1 MSARIRY
8 IETEHENILISN
20 KVFTSQSTGARYSVV
35 LDLNNYT
42 FRIRNENSKTNTVM
56 GGENINNLNVLKRT
70 AKKHLER
77 LGVCF
82 HDESRMRT
90 FGLCEKGYTQKKHI
104 ISLSSHNE
112 TE

>member
-8 IETEHENILISN
+8 IETDVENVLISN
-20 KVFTSQSTGARYSVV
+20 RVFVSQSTGARYSVI
-35 LDLNNYT
+35 LDLNNFT
-42 FRIRNENSKTNTVM
+42 FRIRNENSKTNTAI

-77 LGVCF
+77 LGVNF
-82 HDESRMRT
+82 SLESRMRT
-90 FGLCEKGYTQKKHI
+90 FGRCEKGYTQKKHTKL
-104 ISLSSHNE
+104 LSHVE

>member
-8 IETEHENILISN
+8 INTEVNNVLISN
-20 KVFTSQSTGARYSVV
+20 RIFVSQTTGARYVV
-35 LDLNNYT
+35 ILDLNDFT
-42 FRIRNENSKTNTVM
+42 FRIRNELSKTNIVV

-77 LGVCF
+77 LGVEF
-82 HDESRMRT
+82 SDEQRYRT
-90 FGLCEKGYTQKKHI
+90 FGLCEKGYNQKKHTNK
-104 ISLSSHNE
+104 LSSQSE

>member
-8 IETEHENILISN
+8 IETDVENVLISN
-20 KVFTSQSTGARYSVV
+20 RVFVSQSTGARYSVI
-35 LDLNNYT
+35 LDLNNFT
-42 FRIRNENSKTNTVM
+42 FRIRNENSKTNTVI

-77 LGVCF
+77 LGVSF
-82 HDESRMRT
+82 SSESRMRT
-90 FGLCEKGYTQKKHI
+90 FGRCQKGYNQKKHI
-104 ISLSSHNE
+104 NKLSSHVE